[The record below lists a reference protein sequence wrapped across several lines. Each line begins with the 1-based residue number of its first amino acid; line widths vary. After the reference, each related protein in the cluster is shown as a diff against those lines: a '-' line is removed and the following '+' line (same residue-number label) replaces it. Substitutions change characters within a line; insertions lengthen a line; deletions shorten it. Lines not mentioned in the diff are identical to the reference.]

1 MEKMQNVITRSTV
14 EDEFRAMELGV
25 CELLWLQII
34 LEDPKIKWEGPMRL
48 YCDNKSTINIAHNP
62 VQHNCTKHIHFIKEK
77 LDGGLICTLII
88 STRGQLAYML
98 TKGLNSA
105 IFQTI
110 IGKMGITILRGNVRE
125 PNFT

>member
-77 LDGGLICTLII
+77 LDGGLICTLFI

-110 IGKMGITILRGNVRE
+110 IGKMGITILRGNVSK

>member
-77 LDGGLICTLII
+77 LDGGLICTLFI